1 MSSRSKRASLQ
12 ANSGTILV
20 VEPDILVR
28 MVISDYLREC
38 GYKVFEAISSDEAV
52 MVLGTDRKVEAVF
65 SEVKLRGNMDGFA
78 LAQWVRAN
86 RPQVEVILT
95 TGVKMA
101 ANKAGELCEEGPLDK
116 PYHPQ
121 ELVQRLKKLFDRR
134 SNPET

>member
-1 MSSRSKRASLQ
+1 MSSRSKRVAVQ
-12 ANSGTILV
+12 ANSETILV
-20 VEPDILVR
+20 VEPDIFVR

-38 GYKVFEAISSDEAV
+38 GYKVIEAISSDEAV
-52 MVLGTDRKVEAVF
+52 TVLGTDRKVDAVF
-65 SEVKLRGNMDGFA
+65 SEVKLKGTMDGFA

-101 ANKAGELCEEGPLDK
+101 AKKAGELCEEGPLDK

-121 ELVQRLKKLFDRR
+121 ELVQRLKRLFNRR
-134 SNPET
+134 GNPET